1 MILSTMR
8 QKQPLEVFYK
18 KGILS
23 NSEGLQLYV
32 KKTLH
37 HRCFPVNF
45 EKFLRSPI
53 LKNICERLLPR
64 EN

>member
-32 KKTLH
+32 KKTLQ
-37 HRCFPVNF
+37 HR
-45 EKFLRSPI
+45 
-53 LKNICERLLPR
+53 
-64 EN
+64 

>member
-32 KKTLH
+32 KKTLQ

-45 EKFLRSPI
+45 EEFLRSPI
-53 LKNICERLLPR
+53 LKNICERLLPS